1 MSFVFGGMELGF
13 LLSPFLAGVIYKRAG
28 YVAVFAMV
36 FGVLGFDFM
45 LRFFMVEKDEAYRR
59 WTKDNQYI
67 FHYPF
72 VEEESQFSETDS
84 DYTGSSEESMYIG
97 DDTEEEQQT
106 PPTSA
111 DEMSPLISRDPE
123 EPSSWLSQTL
133 TQLTILLS
141 SRRLIAALYGSFTY
155 VFLSST
161 FDAILVQHVKRTF
174 GWGSAGAGTSFLLL
188 SGPCIL
194 GPLFGRLSDRHG
206 SRVVTLTGFA
216 TAIPGFVSLGQ
227 VGNDSTIDQVFLCVS
242 ILLIG
247 QTP

>member
-28 YVAVFAMV
+28 YVAVFAMI

-45 LRFFMVEKDEAYRR
+45 LRCFMVEKDEAYQR
-59 WTKDNQYI
+59 WAI
-67 FHYPF
+67 HYPF

-84 DYTGSSEESMYIG
+84 DYTNSSEESMYIG

-123 EPSSWLSQTL
+123 EPSSWVSQTL
-133 TQLTILLS
+133 TQLAILLS
-141 SRRLIAALYGSFTY
+141 SRRLIAAFYGSFTY

-216 TAIPGFVSLGQ
+216 IAIPGFVLLGQ
-227 VGNDSTIDQVFLCVS
+227 VGNDSTIEKVFLCVS